1 MAIHFHTMDV
11 DYALRHKNALKRWI
25 KDCVLAENR
34 TIKSVQVIFCSDGY
48 LLEINRQFLQ
58 HDDYT
63 DIITFD
69 YGTKASISGDIFIS
83 LERVFDNA
91 SQFQQRTEVELYRVV
106 IHGFMHLCGYK
117 DKSKSDEKTMRAKE
131 DACLKKLS
139 KYI

>member
-34 TIKSVQVIFCSDGY
+34 RVKNVQVVFCSDEY

-58 HDDYT
+58 HDNFT

-69 YGTKASISGDIFIS
+69 YSSKSSISGDIYIS
-83 LERVFDNA
+83 LERVFENA
-91 SQFQQRTEVELYRVV
+91 VQFEQTPEMEIYRVV

-117 DKSKSDEKTMRAKE
+117 DKSKNDAKLMRLKE
-131 DACLKKLS
+131 DYCLEKISNYL
-139 KYI
+139 